1 MKQEIPVFVT
11 ALRVKAHIS
20 LLEPGKAGWMLAEG
34 RSKIQVA
41 LQLKSL
47 KVVGASRDIHLSTEL
62 LSAEFGGDDAIYGIV
77 AKRI

>member
-11 ALRVKAHIS
+11 ALRVKAYIS

-47 KVVGASRDIHLSTEL
+47 KIVGDIHLSAEL
-62 LSAEFGGDDAIYGIV
+62 LSAELGGDDAIYGIV